1 MFKKIPVATDGSDHA
16 KRTIEFASDI
26 ASKYKGMVYLI
37 HVFFPLPSMLEG
49 YDVQK

>member
-16 KRTIEFASDI
+16 KRAIEFASDI
-26 ASKYKGMVYLI
+26 ASKYKAMVYLT